1 MNGKRWAALGIAAV
15 LFIASIF
22 INIASSIAFGNLGSF
37 QDEWFASEEEFVE
50 EIVEEGN
57 SLKSIVVLHVDGV
70 IQDAPEAASFFQTP
84 GYNHRQFLKMLE
96 KAGEDQNVKGII
108 IRVNSPG
115 GGVVESAEIHDEII
129 DIQTTYKKPIYI
141 SMGNVAASGGYYI
154 SAPAQ
159 KIYAHPATMTG
170 SLGVIMQT
178 LNYSELAENFGVK
191 WETIKSGAHKD
202 IGSPTREMTEK
213 EREIL
218 QSMVDNSY
226 EEFVE
231 IIADGRELTKEKVK
245 QIADGRIYD
254 GRQAKQLNLVDE
266 LGDLEDT
273 IIAMKEDL
281 NNNDLKVIKYQTNYG
296 IGSWFEM
303 TSQKLLNQNSDLLG
317 INELVNQPNAPRLM
331 YLYTE

>member
-15 LFIASIF
+15 LFIVSIF
-22 INIASSIAFGNLGSF
+22 VNLASSIAFGNLEGF
-37 QDEWFASEEEFVE
+37 QENWLASEEEFAEKV
-50 EIVEEGN
+50 VEEGN
-57 SLKSIVVLHVDGV
+57 SLKSIVVLNVDGV
-70 IQDAPEAASFFQTP
+70 IQDAPESTSFFQTP

-96 KAGEDQNVKGII
+96 KAGESGNVEGII

-129 DIQTTYKKPIYI
+129 DIQKNYKKPVYI

-154 SAPAQ
+154 STPAE

-191 WETIKSGAHKD
+191 WETIKSGPHKD
-202 IGSPTREMTEK
+202 IGSPTREMTDE
-213 EREIL
+213 ERKIL

-231 IIADGRELTKEKVK
+231 VIANGRELTEEKVK

-254 GRQAKQLNLVDE
+254 GRQAKQLKLVDE

-273 IIAMKEDL
+273 IAAMKKDL
-281 NNNDLKVIKYQTNYG
+281 NNKELKVIRYEPNYG
-296 IGSWFEM
+296 IGSWLEM
-303 TSQKLLNQNSDLLG
+303 TSQKLLNPNNDLLG
-317 INELVNQPNAPRLM
+317 IHELVNQPNAPRLM